1 MLAGINISMA
11 LAEPPQIPSGLSFTD
26 CHYGKERAANEFFR
40 ARSFVVLSRGRRL
53 IISDLIQL
61 NWGTHIALSTVVHK
75 PLCLI
80 CSFHQEENPIK
91 FWDSGLVTIS
101 LCNRHKQKE

>member
-40 ARSFVVLSRGRRL
+40 ARSFVVLY
-53 IISDLIQL
+53 
-61 NWGTHIALSTVVHK
+61 TVL
-75 PLCLI
+75 PLA
-80 CSFHQEENPIK
+80 
-91 FWDSGLVTIS
+91 
-101 LCNRHKQKE
+101 